1 MYDIFKFYNF
11 LLAHIPTAWSLR
23 VARYMP
29 LYPSLLLID
38 DSSGERELF
47 REALARTGLAVALF
61 AEQDAEAAL
70 RFLTHRASLGLP
82 PSVILLDWHLRCW
95 SGDEF
100 LRHLRAHP
108 GVTTIPV
115 VVFSTSDAAA
125 DVSAA
130 YTNGA
135 NGYVV
140 KPDTFDELVRCI
152 RTICQFWVDCNVS
165 PHLIES
171 RC

>member
-1 MYDIFKFYNF
+1 
-11 LLAHIPTAWSLR
+11 
-23 VARYMP
+23 MP

-47 REALARTGLAVALF
+47 REALTRTRLAVALF
-61 AEQDAEAAL
+61 AEPDAEAAL
-70 RFLTHRASLGLP
+70 GFLTHRASLGLP
-82 PSVILLDWHLRCW
+82 PSLILLDWHLRRQ

-100 LRHLRAHP
+100 LRRLRARP
-108 GVTTIPV
+108 GVATIPV
-115 VVFSTSDAAA
+115 VVFSTSDAAV

-130 YTNGA
+130 YTSGA

-152 RTICQFWVDCNVS
+152 QAICRFWVDCNLS
-165 PHLIES
+165 PQPIES